1 MWFNIF
7 FYEKNQFESS
17 SVGVCSLLTLS
28 WNSDIEKNTSDSKII
43 FCVSII
49 VSDFG
54 CVYTIY
60 CLIVYLFVEM
70 STVTKNN
77 SSYFF
82 TLEKDNSYDF
92 SAFSLTNNYWYFC
105 VVIFDWL
112 LCCCLNIHLIYWL
125 ISGIKIS
132 KD

>member
-1 MWFNIF
+1 MGTKLYLSQCFEVFFSCHAFSLIHSILDPSSNVIYYIF

-17 SVGVCSLLTLS
+17 SAGVCSLLTLS
-28 WNSDIEKNTSDSKII
+28 WNSDIEKNTSESKII
-43 FCVSII
+43 FCVSMI

-70 STVTKNN
+70 FTVTKNN

-92 SAFSLTNNYWYFC
+92 SAFSLTNNY
-105 VVIFDWL
+105 
-112 LCCCLNIHLIYWL
+112 
-125 ISGIKIS
+125 
-132 KD
+132 